1 MGFINSL
8 IGIRTVYIIV
18 FIVAMM
24 MLIQSIGK
32 DDEPRRAGSRD
43 EVDHAESFEAESS
56 QYGPE
61 KKED

>member
-1 MGFINSL
+1 MDFIHSL

-18 FIVAMM
+18 FIVAMI

-32 DDEPRRAGSRD
+32 DEEPLRVGTRD
-43 EVDHAESFEAESS
+43 EVDRAESSEAESS
-56 QYGPE
+56 QYGSE